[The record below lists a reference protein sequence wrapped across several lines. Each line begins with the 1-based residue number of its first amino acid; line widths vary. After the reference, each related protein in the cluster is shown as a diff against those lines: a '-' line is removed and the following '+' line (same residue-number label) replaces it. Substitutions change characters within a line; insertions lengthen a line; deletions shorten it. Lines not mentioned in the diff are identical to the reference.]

1 MEKEKMKVAYYEVG
15 KDMVVKEIDSIGDMQ
30 ILVDGNIK
38 IMGHDKIKGFLYIV
52 NEDGDALPSRYKPSR
67 KIYNGGY
74 TIMGNFFVAKYKN
87 LQIVGLDD
95 EDIYKLMAAD
105 MTVEQ
110 MIEMDR
116 LYRELCRENNY
127 LKEVIKKSRKT
138 LEEGYVKSREL
149 ESAMRTIT
157 AAIGL
162 MSEEEKENER

>member
-1 MEKEKMKVAYYEVG
+1 MAKAKEG
-15 KDMVVKEIDSIGDMQ
+15 EII
-30 ILVDGNIK
+30 
-38 IMGHDKIKGFLYIV
+38 
-52 NEDGDALPSRYKPSR
+52 
-67 KIYNGGY
+67 
-74 TIMGNFFVAKYKN
+74 
-87 LQIVGLDD
+87 GLDD
-95 EDIYKLMAAD
+95 EDIHKLMAAD

-138 LEEGYVKSREL
+138 LEEGYATSREL

>member
-1 MEKEKMKVAYYEVG
+1 
-15 KDMVVKEIDSIGDMQ
+15 
-30 ILVDGNIK
+30 
-38 IMGHDKIKGFLYIV
+38 
-52 NEDGDALPSRYKPSR
+52 
-67 KIYNGGY
+67 
-74 TIMGNFFVAKYKN
+74 MGNFFVAKAEEGE
-87 LQIVGLDD
+87 IIGLDD
-95 EDIYKLMAAD
+95 EDIHKLMAAD

-138 LEEGYVKSREL
+138 LEEGYATSREL

-157 AAIGL
+157 ATIGL